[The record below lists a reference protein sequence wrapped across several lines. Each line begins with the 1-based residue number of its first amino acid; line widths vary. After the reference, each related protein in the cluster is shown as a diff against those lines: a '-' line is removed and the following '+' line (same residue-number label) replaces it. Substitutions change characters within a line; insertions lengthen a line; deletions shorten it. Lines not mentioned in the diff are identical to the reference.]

1 MVVIK
6 YSNLDSR
13 FVNLD
18 QDTLCDTLCA
28 TLNLLIRHSN
38 GSYVEWGSTN
48 TSLFNRFL
56 THKTLHGM
64 LQHFIQL
71 HLQNAQVI

>member
-18 QDTLCDTLCA
+18 QDTLCDTL
-28 TLNLLIRHSN
+28 NLLIRHSN
-38 GSYVEWGSTN
+38 ESYVEWGSTN
-48 TSLFNRFL
+48 TTLFNRFL

>member
-1 MVVIK
+1 MLVIK
-6 YSNLDSR
+6 YSSLDSR

-18 QDTLCDTLCA
+18 QDTLCA

-38 GSYVEWGSTN
+38 GSYVKWGSTN
-48 TSLFNRFL
+48 TSSFNRFL